1 MGSDTHILA
10 ASSGGSGAF
19 NLLLLLAVP
28 LVFYFLLIRPQS
40 RRRKEQTQLQNSIA
54 PGTRV
59 ITTAGMHATVVEVDD
74 DGIVLEIAP
83 GVEAKFVKQAVMT
96 VLKDEPADEEL
107 DGDEQDAP
115 ADETD
120 AKGDTESQAKADDVE
135 DDADKAGK
143 TAVKAG
149 VKADAKDEDEAAHA
163 GAADKPSA

>member
-19 NLLLLLAVP
+19 NLLLLVAVP

-40 RRRKEQTQLQNSIA
+40 KRRKEQMQLQNSIA
-54 PGTRV
+54 PGTRI
-59 ITTAGMHATVVEVDD
+59 ITTAGMHATVVEVQD

-83 GVEAKFVKQAVMT
+83 GVEAKFVRQAVMT

-107 DGDEQDAP
+107 EGEEP
-115 ADETD
+115 DETP
-120 AKGDTESQAKADDVE
+120 AAEADTAPQAKAAGVE
-135 DDADKAGK
+135 DAGADEK

-163 GAADKPSA
+163 GKADKPSA

>member
-1 MGSDTHILA
+1 MGSDIHTLA

-40 RRRKEQTQLQNSIA
+40 RRRKEQMNMQSSIA
-54 PGTRV
+54 PGTKV
-59 ITTAGMHATVVEVDD
+59 ITTAGMHATVVEVHD

-83 GVEAKFVKQAVMT
+83 GVEAKFVKQAVMQ

-107 DGDEQDAP
+107 DGDEP
-115 ADETD
+115 DETPD
-120 AKGDTESQAKADDVE
+120 AAAKDDAASQAKAVDVDDVE
-135 DDADKAGK
+135 EAGK

-149 VKADAKDEDEAAHA
+149 VKADAKDEDEAPAHA
-163 GAADKPSA
+163 GKADKPSA